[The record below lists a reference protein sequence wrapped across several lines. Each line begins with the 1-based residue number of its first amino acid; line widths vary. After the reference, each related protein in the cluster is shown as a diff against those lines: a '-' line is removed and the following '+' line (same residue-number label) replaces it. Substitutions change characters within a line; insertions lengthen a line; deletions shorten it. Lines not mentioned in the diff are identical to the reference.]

1 MSCFQLALR
10 DDINKSIKESKSS
23 TNNLKLNSE
32 LDKIDKIKDIK
43 KRIEIDIISPR
54 EFMKF
59 HWGWII

>member
-1 MSCFQLALR
+1 MSSFQLALR
-10 DDINKSIKESKSS
+10 DDIKKSIKTSKSS

-32 LDKIDKIKDIK
+32 LDKFKNIK
-43 KRIEIDIISPR
+43 KKIEIDIISPR